1 MIMRAAHRL
10 TRLQYS
16 LSWTWIGQLFI
27 VLLLR
32 PLLKTSSA
40 SSSPPH
46 PTCPAISDSHLFI
59 SRYAQRLSPGPAARA
74 QCSTDAQSREGNP
87 LLRYDEGLP
96 SFRSIEVGHV
106 VPGIHKIVGDF
117 EKGLEV
123 LETQYEALG
132 DDISWSKVSDPLER
146 LEAPFEYGW
155 GVVNHLNAV
164 KNSQELREAHQ
175 QVQPLVVKATSKVT
189 QSKPLYQAIK
199 NLNGSD
205 ASLDTIQLRILKS
218 AIRQAR
224 LGGVELTGVT
234 KERFNEIRLR
244 LATIATKFSNNV
256 LDATKAFS
264 LTLTEKKDVDGLP
277 VSLLQQMAAGA
288 NPDKP
293 DPENGPWKVT
303 LDLPCFEPFMKHST
317 NRELRE
323 KLYKAYITRASH
335 GDNDNTDIIQE
346 IRTLRKEKAEI
357 LGYSNYAE
365 MSLSTK
371 MAANVDNVWSLIHGL
386 RDKSK
391 EAAQRDLKQLQDFA
405 SSQGFDGK
413 IQLWDAAFWSERQRE
428 HLFKFND
435 EDLRPYF
442 PLPHVLEGMFKLTS
456 FLFNVQIKPADG
468 DAETWHDDVR
478 FFNVHNE
485 TGEHIASFYLDPYTR
500 PAEKRGGAWMNVCFG
515 KSELLNRKPVAYL
528 VCNQTPPLKDKPSL
542 MTFRE
547 VETLFHE
554 FGHGLQHMLTTV
566 PYAGAAGI
574 NNVEWDAVELPSQF
588 MENWMYD
595 AGTMKTVSGH
605 YQTGDMLPGA
615 LFDQLVKA
623 RKYMAGS
630 AMLRQLYFS
639 AMDIELHTSTDHWM
653 DVMRRVA
660 DEYTI
665 MKPLQEDRFPCAFQH
680 IFASGYAA
688 GYYSYKWAE
697 VMAADAFSAF
707 EEVGLDNRE
716 SVAQVG
722 RRFRDTILALGG
734 GTHPQDVFKKFRGR
748 DASPEPLLKTYGLV

>member
-1 MIMRAAHRL
+1 MRAAHRL
-10 TRLQYS
+10 ARLQHSLNWYS
-16 LSWTWIGQLFI
+16 PRIG
-27 VLLLR
+27 
-32 PLLKTSSA
+32 
-40 SSSPPH
+40 
-46 PTCPAISDSHLFI
+46 
-59 SRYAQRLSPGPAARA
+59 GPSVA
-74 QCSTDAQSREGNP
+74 QCSTVAQSGRGNP

-96 SFRSIEVGHV
+96 SFRSIEVEHV
-106 VPGIHKIVGDF
+106 VPAINQIVGDF
-117 EKGLEV
+117 EEGLEV
-123 LETQYEALG
+123 LESQYEALG
-132 DDISWSKVSDPLER
+132 DDVSWSKVSDPLEK
-146 LEAPFEYGW
+146 LEAPFDFGW
-155 GVVNHLNAV
+155 GVVTHLNAV
-164 KNSQELREAHQ
+164 KNSQQLRDAYQ
-175 QVQPLVVKATSKVT
+175 QVQPLVVKATSRVT
-189 QSKPLYQAIK
+189 QSTPLYRAVK
-199 NLNGSD
+199 KLNGSG
-205 ASLDTIQLRILKS
+205 AILDGSQRRLLES

-224 LGGVELTGVT
+224 LGGVELTGDN
-234 KERFNEIRLR
+234 KERFNQIRLR
-244 LATIATKFSNNV
+244 LATIATQFSNNV

-264 LTLTEKKDVDGLP
+264 LELTDRRDVDGVP
-277 VSLLQQMAAGA
+277 ASLLQLMAANA
-288 NPDKP
+288 NPEKP
-293 DPENGPWKVT
+293 DPEIGPWKVT

-323 KLYKAYITRASH
+323 KLYKAYITRASQ
-335 GDNDNTDIIQE
+335 GDHDNTDIIEE
-346 IRTLRKEKAEI
+346 IRALRKEKAAL
-357 LGYSNYAE
+357 LGYANYAA
-365 MSLSTK
+365 MSLSSK
-371 MAANVDNVWSLIHGL
+371 MAENVDNVWALIHGL

-391 EAAQRDLKQLQDFA
+391 EAAKRDLQQLQDFA
-405 SSQGFDGK
+405 SSRGFDGRL
-413 IQLWDAAFWSERQRE
+413 QLWDMAYWSERQRE

-442 PLPHVLEGMFKLTS
+442 PLPHVLEGMFNLTS

-468 DAETWHDDVR
+468 TVETWHEDVR
-478 FFNVHNE
+478 FFNILNE
-485 TGEHIASFYLDPYTR
+485 QGEHIASFFLDPYIR

-528 VCNQTPPLKDKPSL
+528 VCNQTPPLKGKPSL

-595 AGTMKTVSGH
+595 ARTMRAVSRH
-605 YQTGDMLPGA
+605 YQTGEPLPDS

-623 RKYMAGS
+623 RKYRAGS

-653 DVMRRVA
+653 DVMRRAA
-660 DEYTI
+660 DEYTVT
-665 MKPLQEDRFPCAFQH
+665 KPLQEDRFPCSFQH

-707 EEVGLDNRE
+707 EEVGLDNKE

-734 GTHPQDVFKKFRGR
+734 GTHPRDVFQQFRGR
-748 DASPEPLLKTYGLV
+748 DPSPEPLLRTYGLM